1 MGRNFLRINLEKLYP
16 REKQRREISLF
27 AIESLSVFGLI
38 IKSNKS
44 RTKSVSFHSGLL
56 LLVLLL
62 DVM

>member
-1 MGRNFLRINLEKLYP
+1 MGRNFLRINLEKLCP
-16 REKQRREISLF
+16 REKQRGEISHF

>member
-44 RTKSVSFHSGLL
+44 RTKMGIVS
-56 LLVLLL
+56 
-62 DVM
+62 